1 MEPFWPRRSPHF
13 LACRR
18 ALRPFDDPAII
29 GLSGGPDS
37 LALAAAAAAEHKDVR
52 CVVVDHGLQDG
63 SAEVAERAV
72 QTVQVFGFAA
82 EIIRVDVAPG
92 NLEAAARSA
101 RYEAL
106 LAYGADVWV
115 GHTADDQAE
124 TLLLGALR
132 GNPSGMAP
140 RNGRVVRPFLAIRRA
155 DTVGACEELGLDPWH
170 DPMNADPA
178 FRRVAMRRR
187 VLPLLSE
194 LLGGDAVPAIATT
207 ADRIAADQALIASL
221 MDLAPTTSCAEL
233 AEDAGPIRRRRLA
246 AWLVAEGVPV
256 QGDQL
261 DAVEALVV
269 DWHGQGPVA
278 VAGGRAVV
286 REGGQLAIL
295 REIQGGYE

>member
-18 ALRPFDDPAII
+18 ALRPFDGPAII

-37 LALAAAAAAEHKDVR
+37 LALAAAAAAENKDVR
-52 CVVVDHGLQDG
+52 CVVVDHGLQDE

-72 QTVQVFGFAA
+72 QTVQAFGLAA
-82 EIIRVDVAPG
+82 EIVRVDVTPG
-92 NLEAAARSA
+92 NLEASARSA

-140 RNGRVVRPFLAIRRA
+140 RNGRVVRPFLDIRRA
-155 DTVGACEELGLDPWH
+155 DTVGACEELDLDPWH

-178 FRRVAMRRR
+178 FRRVAMRTQ

-194 LLGGDAVPAIATT
+194 LIGGDAVPAIAAT

-221 MDLAPTTSCAEL
+221 TDLAPTTSCSEL
-233 AEDAGPIRRRRLA
+233 AEDARPIRRRRLA
-246 AWLVAEGVPV
+246 AWLLGQGVPV

-295 REIQGGYE
+295 GL

>member
-18 ALRPFDDPAII
+18 ALRPFNGPAII

-37 LALAAAAAAEHKDVR
+37 LALAAAAAAENKDAR

-72 QTVQVFGFAA
+72 QTVQAFGLAA
-82 EIIRVDVAPG
+82 EIARVDVTPG
-92 NLEAAARSA
+92 NVEAAARSA

-106 LAYGADVWV
+106 LAYGHDVWV
-115 GHTADDQAE
+115 AHTADDQAE

-140 RNGRVVRPFLAIRRA
+140 RNGRVVRPFLGIRRA
-155 DTVGACEELGLDPWH
+155 DTVGACEELGLEPWH
-170 DPMNADPA
+170 DPMNADLA
-178 FRRVAMRRR
+178 FRRVAVRRQ

-194 LLGGDAVPAIATT
+194 LLGGDAVPALAAT

-221 MDLAPTTSCAEL
+221 TDLAPTTSCAEL
-233 AEDAGPIRRRRLA
+233 AEDAGPVRRRRLA

-286 REGGQLAIL
+286 RESGQLAIL
-295 REIQGGYE
+295 GEIHSGDK

>member
-18 ALRPFDDPAII
+18 AVRPFDGPAVI

-37 LALAAAAAAEHKDVR
+37 LALVAAAAAEEKDVSV
-52 CVVVDHGLQDG
+52 VVVDHGLQRG
-63 SAEVAERAV
+63 SAKVAERAAKAAREFRFSA
-72 QTVQVFGFAA
+72 TVAK
-82 EIIRVDVAPG
+82 VAVPPG
-92 NLEAAARSA
+92 NVEAAAREV
-101 RYEAL
+101 RYNAL
-106 LAYGADVWV
+106 LERGVDVWV
-115 GHTADDQAE
+115 AHTADDQAE

-140 RNGRVVRPFLAIRRA
+140 RTGRVVRPFLGIRRA
-155 DTVGACEELGLDPWH
+155 DTVGACDELGLKPWH

-178 FRRVAMRRR
+178 FRRVAVRRQ

-194 LLGGDAVPAIATT
+194 LLGGDAVPAIAAT

-221 MDLAPTTSCAEL
+221 TDLSPTTSCAEL

-246 AWLVAEGVPV
+246 AWLLEEGVPV

-261 DAVEALVV
+261 EAVEALVV

-286 REGGQLAIL
+286 REGGKLAL
-295 REIQGGYE
+295 VE